1 MVAPSDPRWRAA
13 TVGGFT
19 FGGSDP
25 PYCILAVQDGKTGI
39 TTIPGQLM
47 GKSLSIL
54 HIVVTLSQPTPYG
67 TFADKEPPQLSQSEW
82 HSLCRLSL
90 IHI

>member
-1 MVAPSDPRWRAA
+1 MSLNSPLARAQAFWLAPHTASRVAPSDPRLRAA

-47 GKSLSIL
+47 GKSLSI
-54 HIVVTLSQPTPYG
+54 PTFCG
-67 TFADKEPPQLSQSEW
+67 HT
-82 HSLCRLSL
+82 
-90 IHI
+90 